1 MVYVIWRGKHF
12 WRRHR
17 TTYIKLDKKSAN
29 IQSLIH
35 PVVLLICSYHI
46 LEKQHKKIKKS
57 RKTGILYVKL
67 CSGCKGLQVSNMPRP
82 KLDSRRDS
90 EISCKNIR
98 QFRMQYAPG
107 WGGSIQIVDITETSG
122 LLAKGL
128 LPSTWCGRLFSLCTV
143 WSQAPS
149 VVWGSTGYVSRDGQI
164 TQSNAF

>member
-35 PVVLLICSYHI
+35 PVVLLICSCHI

-57 RKTGILYVKL
+57 RKSGILYVRL

-107 WGGSIQIVDITETSG
+107 WGGSIQIVDITETSV
-122 LLAKGL
+122 LKVFCPLRDVDTY
-128 LPSTWCGRLFSLCTV
+128 S
-143 WSQAPS
+143 PS
-149 VVWGSTGYVSRDGQI
+149 VLFDLRHLRWYEGVRGMFPEMDK
-164 TQSNAF
+164 

>member
-1 MVYVIWRGKHF
+1 MLIDEYLLSNPIFDRVPLIFNALKRISSDSVFFFNVPLFELFKVASVDGLRDLKREAF

-35 PVVLLICSYHI
+35 PVVLLICSCHI

-57 RKTGILYVKL
+57 RKSGILYVRL

-107 WGGSIQIVDITETSG
+107 
-122 LLAKGL
+122 
-128 LPSTWCGRLFSLCTV
+128 
-143 WSQAPS
+143 
-149 VVWGSTGYVSRDGQI
+149 
-164 TQSNAF
+164 